1 MKKAVKIILWSF
13 GGLLAVLLVLV
24 ATMPLWVGTVARPIV
39 NGIVP
44 KITKTSFN
52 IGHLYVNPWT
62 GRVEVGD
69 FVLGNPDGYSD
80 PRAVELKSLVFDLD
94 VTKTVGGPVW
104 VEEVTVDGLF
114 VSYAIG
120 GENNVDNIKQILINV
135 AGGKEKYDAQQ
146 ARKAALKAEQAAKDE
161 AAKEAAEKAAEEAEE
176 KLEEEDDGDEP
187 MKFVVDSFVLRDVKV
202 KVQVVTLPVPN
213 FTLTDIGKD
222 SGGATVGDILD
233 DVWSSIL
240 SGASSL
246 GDGAKTLGGLINKGA
261 GAAVDAVGEG
271 AKKTADSVK
280 KLFNFK

>member
-1 MKKAVKIILWSF
+1 MKKALKVILWSV

-24 ATMPLWVGTVARPIV
+24 ATMPLWVGTIARPIV

-44 KITKTSFN
+44 TITKTSFN
-52 IGHLYVNPWT
+52 IGRLYVNPWT

-69 FVLGNPDGYSD
+69 FLLGNPDGYSD

-94 VTKTVGGPVW
+94 MTKMIGDAYE

-161 AAKEAAEKAAEEAEE
+161 AAKEAAEKAAEVAKEE
-176 KLEEEDDGDEP
+176 IEEEEEEDKP
-187 MKFVVDSFVLRDVKV
+187 MKFIIDRFTLRDVKV
-202 KVQVVTLPVPN
+202 KVQVITLPVPN

-222 SGGATVGDILD
+222 SGGASLGDILD
-233 DVWSSIL
+233 DVWASIL

-261 GAAVDAVGEG
+261 GAAADAVGEG
-271 AKKTADSVK
+271 AKKTADAVK
-280 KLFNFK
+280 QLFNFK

>member
-1 MKKAVKIILWSF
+1 MKKALKVILWSV

-24 ATMPLWVGTVARPIV
+24 ATMPLWVGTIARPIV

-44 KITKTSFN
+44 NITKTSFN

-69 FVLGNPDGYSD
+69 FLLGNPDGYSD

-94 VTKTVGGPVW
+94 MTKMIGDAYE

-146 ARKAALKAEQAAKDE
+146 ARKAALKAEQTAKDE
-161 AAKEAAEKAAEEAEE
+161 AAKEAAEKAAEVAKEE
-176 KLEEEDDGDEP
+176 IEEEEEEDKP
-187 MKFVVDSFVLRDVKV
+187 MKFIIDRFTLRDVKV
-202 KVQVVTLPVPN
+202 KVQVITLPVPN

-222 SGGATVGDILD
+222 SGGASLGDILD
-233 DVWSSIL
+233 DVWASIL

-261 GAAVDAVGEG
+261 GAAADAAADG
-271 AKKTADSVK
+271 AKKTADAVK

>member
-1 MKKAVKIILWSF
+1 MKKAVKIVLWSV
-13 GGLLAVLLVLV
+13 GGLFAFLILLV
-24 ATMPLWVGTVARPIV
+24 ATMPLWVGTIARPIV
-39 NGIVP
+39 NGVVP

-52 IGHLYVNPWT
+52 IGRLYVNPWT

-69 FVLGNPDGYSD
+69 FLLGNPDGYSD

-94 VTKTVGGPVW
+94 MTKMVGSAYE

-161 AAKEAAEKAAEEAEE
+161 AAKEAAEEAAEKAEE
-176 KLEEEDDGDEP
+176 KLEEEGGDEEP
-187 MKFVVDSFVLRDVKV
+187 MKFVVDRFTLRDVKV
-202 KVQVVTLPVPN
+202 KVQMITLPVPN

-222 SGGATVGDILD
+222 SDGASIGDILD
-233 DVWSSIL
+233 DVWTSIL
-240 SGASSL
+240 SGAMSL

-261 GAAVDAVGEG
+261 GAAADAVSDG
-271 AKKTADSVK
+271 AKKTADAVK
-280 KLFNFK
+280 KFFDFK

>member
-1 MKKAVKIILWSF
+1 MKKAVKIVLWSV
-13 GGLLAVLLVLV
+13 GGLFAFLILLV
-24 ATMPLWVGTVARPIV
+24 ATMPFWVGTIARPIV
-39 NGIVP
+39 NGVVP

-52 IGHLYVNPWT
+52 IGRLYVNPWT

-69 FVLGNPDGYSD
+69 FLLGNPDGYSD

-94 VTKTVGGPVW
+94 MTKMVGSAYE

-146 ARKAALKAEQAAKDE
+146 ARKAALKAEQTAKDE
-161 AAKEAAEKAAEEAEE
+161 AAKEAAEEAAEKAEE
-176 KLEEEDDGDEP
+176 KLEEEGGDEEP
-187 MKFVVDSFVLRDVKV
+187 MKFVVDRFTLRDVKV
-202 KVQVVTLPVPN
+202 KVQMITLPVPN

-222 SGGATVGDILD
+222 SDGASIGDILD
-233 DVWSSIL
+233 DVWTSIL
-240 SGASSL
+240 SGAMSL

-261 GAAVDAVGEG
+261 GAAADAVSDG
-271 AKKTADSVK
+271 AKKTADAVK
-280 KLFNFK
+280 KFFDFK